1 MRACTRT
8 RSGLAHEQEMAAG
21 GLHRLT
27 ERLAGIEVVAKID
40 RLEPGVGRAVLGQ
53 PAPRRPALAILFV
66 VAVLRHHELRL
77 KRHHLAVAGR
87 DKRGTEQ
94 GVEVLGGLAWA
105 GAG

>member
-1 MRACTRT
+1 MVGGC
-8 RSGLAHEQEMAAG
+8 GLAHEQEMAAG

-53 PAPRRPALAILFV
+53 PAPRRPALAILLV
-66 VAVLRHHELRL
+66 VAVLRHHKLRL

-87 DKRGTEQ
+87 HKRGTEQ